1 MKSDTPVELL
11 PSIPSGMTY
20 SGPVNDPGQQPP
32 PPQSRGIFVRT
43 GAARAGITMG
53 STLAMVISWNT
64 NESIL
69 WAIVHGFLSWLYVI
83 YFALTRGG

>member
-1 MKSDTPVELL
+1 MSQP
-11 PSIPSGMTY
+11 Y
-20 SGPVNDPGQQPP
+20 SGSVHDPGTQPP
-32 PPQSRGIFVRT
+32 PPQTRGVFIST
-43 GAARAGITMG
+43 GTGKAARAGITMG

>member
-1 MKSDTPVELL
+1 
-11 PSIPSGMTY
+11 MTY
-20 SGPVNDPGQQPP
+20 SGPINDPGQQPP
-32 PPQSRGIFVRT
+32 PPETRTVFVKSGT
-43 GAARAGITMG
+43 AARAGLTMG
-53 STLAMVISWNT
+53 TTLAMVISWNT